1 MTPTELSLEITD
13 LSVDFGVVPALR
25 GVSLALRKGRI
36 ATIIGANGAGKS
48 TIMKAVCGLV
58 KPRGGSVSLFGK
70 PITGLPA
77 DEIVV
82 RGLSLVPEGR
92 RLFGSM
98 TIRENLELGAYRRK
112 DRLRV
117 GEDFARVLDYF
128 PALRDRLSTPVG
140 SLSGGQQQMVAVGR
154 ALMSAPRILLLDEP
168 TIGLAPAVV
177 DDIAGIVKTI
187 GRSGVDVLLVEQN
200 AEVALSIADYGYILE
215 NGSIVAEDESA
226 ALARSET
233 VQRAYLG
240 I

>member
-25 GVSLALRKGRI
+25 GVSLTLRRGRI

-98 TIRENLELGAYRRK
+98 TIRENLELGAYRRR
-112 DRLRV
+112 DRQRV

-226 ALARSET
+226 VLARSET

>member
-13 LSVDFGVVPALR
+13 LSVNFGVVPALR

-70 PITGLPA
+70 PITGMPA

-112 DRLRV
+112 DKLRV
-117 GEDFARVLDYF
+117 SEDFARVLDYF
-128 PALRDRLSTPVG
+128 PVLRDRLSTPVG

-177 DDIAGIVKTI
+177 DDIAGIIKTI

-215 NGSIVAEDESA
+215 NGSIVAEDKSA
-226 ALARSET
+226 VLARSET